1 MQNGRTF
8 SCTAKENGNCLA
20 NIVEYIYIPTVCKFS
35 DCFPTLLANSG
46 REFTAPPPNFKSS
59 YAHGHSESLLKVEEH
74 YKQLTKLAA
83 CPHSKIQYSD
93 ALQIP

>member
-35 DCFPTLLANSG
+35 DCFLTLLAHSG
-46 REFTAPPPNFKSS
+46 RELTAPLNFKSPN
-59 YAHGHSESLLKVEEH
+59 AHGHSEPLLKVEEH